1 MSLNGYKLSAWYPRC
16 PRWWTLNL
24 FLVAVAVR
32 DEPGTL
38 AWVTRHLAKWHL
50 NLKGFVVDP
59 AGMQLLVT
67 DIHTLSIALGEMG
80 LIYRVT
86 EVREVVLDD
95 RAGALAEVAE
105 RLADEGINICT
116 AFGLATGA
124 AARIYLDVQDIE
136 RAAPI
141 LEAFNKGRSLVHGQ
155 LGRIGPITR

>member
-1 MSLNGYKLSAWYPRC
+1 MS
-16 PRWWTLNL
+16 L

-38 AWVTRHLAKWHL
+38 AWITRHLAKWHL

-67 DIHTLSIALGEMG
+67 DLHTLCTALGEMG

-86 EVREVVLDD
+86 EVKEVVLDD
-95 RAGALAEVAE
+95 RTGALAEVAE
-105 RLADEGINICT
+105 RLAEEGINICT
-116 AFGLATGA
+116 AFGVAAGA
-124 AARIYLDVQDIE
+124 SARIYLDVTDIE

-141 LEAFNKGRSLVHGQ
+141 LDSINRGPTLVHGR

>member
-1 MSLNGYKLSAWYPRC
+1 MSVSLY
-16 PRWWTLNL
+16 
-24 FLVAVAVR
+24 LVAVAVR

-38 AWVTRHLAKWHL
+38 AWITRHLARWQL

-67 DIHTLSIALGEMG
+67 DMHTLATALGEMG

-95 RAGALAEVAE
+95 RPGALAEVTE
-105 RLADEGINICT
+105 RLAQEGINICT

-124 AARIYLDVQDIE
+124 SARIYLDVTDIE

-141 LEAFNKGRSLVHGQ
+141 IDSLNRGPSLVHNR